1 MNGSAQTGSM
11 INIAEIAATVG
22 SIAYSMSSQIFSGSV
37 SMRRL
42 AMKLVVS
49 ATRTVA
55 KSSL

>member
-11 INIAEIAATVG
+11 INLAEIAATVG
-22 SIAYSMSSQIFSGSV
+22 SIAYWMSSQIFSGSV

-49 ATRTVA
+49 ANRTVA